1 MIIISQDKN
10 TVVNF
15 DNIMTISQENGKVGV
30 STHDDF
36 PTIAKYKTEERAR
49 EVLQEII
56 QCYADIEILKMPN
69 FKVEKS
75 ISSYEL
81 FERFVYEMPLE

>member
-1 MIIISQDKN
+1 MIIVSQDKN

-36 PTIAKYKTEERAR
+36 PTIAKYKTEERAK

-56 QCYADIEILKMPN
+56 QSYVDWENLKIGQPDGV
-69 FKVEKS
+69 FDPK
-75 ISSYEL
+75 
-81 FERFVYEMPLE
+81 YEMPEK